1 MAGNR
6 SPPVRIR
13 NAAARVRDRP
23 GGEARSSW
31 FDPIPVAYIASASGT
46 GSNVPGFPGHAKR
59 YPLSIL
65 DRLLPDFPEDQK
77 AERHRLFG
85 LMGLFFLAVT
95 AFYILKPVRNAF
107 ALSGLADRDFYK
119 VYLVS
124 AVVVLFVPVYNRL
137 ADLIGW
143 RRLVPAVALFFAV
156 NLVLFRLAY
165 VEGSTVLGVAFY
177 GWYDLFAAAL
187 VTQFFVATHMFLN
200 ARSAKGAY
208 PLLIGGGAVGAMF
221 GGGISGFL
229 PDHIG
234 APNLLLVAAVFILAF
249 AMGIPFVWPEQELT
263 DARRLRVR
271 RREGVSVSEIGRV
284 FSNHHVQLIA
294 ASVLLIVLTKQLV
307 DYEYNTLTERI
318 FVTQDAIAAFQG
330 KVNLATQGLPLLSVI
345 ALRPLL
351 RRWGIGSIIFIL
363 PGLILLTSVG
373 MGVFFTLG
381 FFTLGSVI
389 TVRAA
394 DTAFRF
400 SAERASREILYVPV
414 PTEIKLKA
422 KTYIDVGVEKGLGK
436 ALAAGVLALLVE
448 VARLSDPYIA
458 WVVVGLAA
466 SWLAVTFRIRR
477 EYVRTLAKSI
487 RGRFASFQGLSAL
500 SDASTQEV
508 VRRAL
513 QGPDRVQTSFALD
526 LVAQSAGTDT
536 RPIAD
541 ALHELLD
548 HDSEEIRRK
557 TLSILTEDPDSIDW
571 DRVRPRLEDPSPAVR
586 EQAVLAL
593 AAASPGR
600 RADLIAEL
608 LTSDRAVVRTAALA
622 CLARGEIEADGGEL
636 LGSSYIEEAWT
647 RAQAGDRGARMELAL
662 AVGALPSHPRSGEL
676 LDALLHDPDAEV
688 ASAALRSAGLLNRPD
703 LHTAMIEGLARS
715 ATREAAREALAGQGA
730 RAVETLATTLL
741 DETAHPAIR
750 RHIPSVLARVPDAR
764 AVEVML
770 HSVVASETD
779 QLLDYR
785 TLKALSKLRARDPSL
800 DFENDQVITSIRREV
815 EAGRRYEQARRCL
828 ARIGAVGP
836 SAQLFRKSLGE
847 AWVERQEG
855 VFRLLGLLYSPEE
868 MYRCFLAIRTG
879 DRSTRANA
887 IEWLEETVDRAMF
900 EELAPVLGEIRL
912 PGDSPSPSQSIE
924 PLLRDGDPWIAQL
937 AVATAG
943 EIDEPWSR
951 DALND
956 IIETSDREDI
966 RALAERMLGRERRRG
981 TDEPMDLIEQVF
993 LLQKIDLLRD
1003 ARSAHLALL
1012 ASIAEEVDVRPGTVL
1027 IRQDEP
1033 TNAMYVVIDGLVE
1046 LEGVGNQRLEA
1057 SDGQAFGT
1065 WALIDEAPSLVTA
1078 TVLAPSR
1085 LLQITRSDFYDLLA
1099 DHSELALG
1107 LLQGLAR
1114 RVRTLVA

>member
-1 MAGNR
+1 
-6 SPPVRIR
+6 
-13 NAAARVRDRP
+13 
-23 GGEARSSW
+23 
-31 FDPIPVAYIASASGT
+31 
-46 GSNVPGFPGHAKR
+46 
-59 YPLSIL
+59 LSIL

-77 AERHRLFG
+77 AERYQLLG
-85 LMGLFFLAVT
+85 LMGMFFLVVT
-95 AFYILKPVRNAF
+95 AFGILKPVRNAF
-107 ALSGLADRDFYK
+107 ALAGLGGRDFYK

-124 AVVVLFVPVYNRL
+124 AVVVLFVPIYNRL
-137 ADLIGW
+137 ADLMGW
-143 RRLVPAVALFFAV
+143 RRLVQVVAVFFAL
-156 NLVLFRLAY
+156 NLLLFRLVY
-165 VEGSTVLGVAFY
+165 VEGNTVLAVTFY

-200 ARSAKGAY
+200 ARSAKSAY
-208 PLLIGGGAVGAMF
+208 PLVIGGGAIGAAA
-221 GGGISGFL
+221 GGLISGFL
-229 PDHIG
+229 ADEIG
-234 APNLLLVAAVFILAF
+234 ASNLLVVASAFIMAF
-249 AMGIPFVWPEQELT
+249 ALGIRWVWPREAE
-263 DARRLRVR
+263 AEAAEER
-271 RREGVSVSEIGRV
+271 RRRIRRRDSLSVSEVRRV

-294 ASVLLIVLTKQLV
+294 VSVLLIILAKQLV
-307 DYEYNTLTERI
+307 DYEYNTLTEEL
-318 FVTQDAIAAFQG
+318 FHTQDAITAFQG
-330 KVNLATQGLPLLSVI
+330 KVNLAIQWLPLLSVI

-351 RRWGIGSIIFIL
+351 RRWGLGSIVFIL
-363 PGLILLTSVG
+363 PVLILLTSLV
-373 MGVFFTLG
+373 M
-381 FFTLGSVI
+381 SVVLTI
-389 TVRAA
+389 WTVIAVRTA
-394 DTAFRF
+394 DSAFRY
-400 SAERASREILYVPV
+400 SAERAGREILYVPV
-414 PTEIKLKA
+414 PPEIKLKA
-422 KTYIDVGVEKGLGK
+422 KTYIDVGVEKGMGK
-436 ALAAGVLALLVE
+436 ALAAGFLALLVE
-448 VARLSDPYIA
+448 VIGLSNAHIA
-458 WVVVGLAA
+458 WVVVGLALA
-466 SWLAVTFRIRR
+466 WLAVTVRIRR
-477 EYVRTLAKSI
+477 EYVRTLARSI

-513 QGPDRVQTSFALD
+513 QGPDPVQTSFALD
-526 LVAQSAGTDT
+526 LVDQSAGTDT

-541 ALHELLD
+541 ALHDLLD

-557 TLSILTEDPDSIDW
+557 TLAILTEDPDSIDW
-571 DRVRPRLEDPSPAVR
+571 DRVRLRLEDPSPAVR
-586 EQAVLAL
+586 EQTVRAL

-622 CLARGEIEADGGEL
+622 CLARGEIEADSGDL
-636 LGSSYIEEAWT
+636 LGSSYIEEAWA
-647 RAQAGDRGARMELAL
+647 RAQAGDRGARMELAV
-662 AVGALPSHPRSGEL
+662 ATGALPSHPRSGEI
-676 LDALLHDPDAEV
+676 LDALLGDSDPEV

-703 LHTAMIEGLARS
+703 LHTAMIEGLRRS

-730 RAVETLATTLL
+730 RAVEKLAATLL

-785 TLKALSKLRARDPSL
+785 TLKALSKLRERDPSL
-800 DFENDQVITSIRREV
+800 DFENDQVMSSIRREV

-828 ARIGAVGP
+828 NRVGAEGP
-836 SAQLFRKSLGE
+836 YASLFRKSLGE
-847 AWVERQEG
+847 AWAERQEG

-887 IEWLEETVDRAMF
+887 IEWLEETVDRALF

-912 PGDSPSPSQSIE
+912 PAESPSPSQSIQ
-924 PLLRDGDPWIAQL
+924 PLLQDGDPWIARL
-937 AVATAG
+937 AIATAAEVG
-943 EIDEPWSR
+943 EPWSR
-951 DALND
+951 NALND
-956 IIETSDREDI
+956 IIETSDREEFRD
-966 RALAERMLGRERRRG
+966 LARRMLGRGRHRG
-981 TDEPMDLIEQVF
+981 GDEPMDLIEQVF

-1012 ASIAEEVDVRPGTVL
+1012 ASIAEEVDVRPDTVL
-1027 IRQDEP
+1027 IRQGEP

-1057 SDGQAFGT
+1057 SEGQAFGT

-1085 LLQITRSDFYDLLA
+1085 LLQITRNDFYDLLS